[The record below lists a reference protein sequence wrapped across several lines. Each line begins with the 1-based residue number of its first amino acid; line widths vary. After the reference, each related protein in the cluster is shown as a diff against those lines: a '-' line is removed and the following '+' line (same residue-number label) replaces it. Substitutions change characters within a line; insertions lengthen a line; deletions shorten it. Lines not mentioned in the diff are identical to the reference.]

1 MVDDPPLRVIV
12 ALMTG
17 TCREAA
23 ERHGLRGLSAV
34 ALGRGLL
41 GGMLMTTLTKG
52 NERVT
57 LQVMGDGPLRGV
69 TVDANDAGEVRGYVG
84 SPELELEASAGVRVS
99 TTPAVGA
106 SGDVVVHRDLGL
118 RDIYQ
123 GHTSLRSGEVDG
135 DLEQYLV
142 QSEQMPSAL
151 RCDVLLDGAGGVE
164 WAGGVLVQT
173 APGAGP
179 TLLRGARARVA
190 AGWLEQELR
199 SGSDLEAK
207 LSDLMGHPA
216 QLLEWRRVRF
226 HCPCGGHRVT
236 EALRAVGTEVL
247 REIIA
252 SGEPAEVSCRF
263 CGDLHLVEPATL
275 AQLVAELE
283 QEAGALR
290 S

>member
-17 TCREAA
+17 ACREAA

-52 NERVT
+52 DERVT
-57 LQVMGDGPLRGV
+57 LQVMGDGPLGGV
-69 TVDANDAGEVRGYVG
+69 TVDANDVGEVRGYVG
-84 SPELELEASAGVRVS
+84 APELKLTGDAGVRVS
-99 TTPAVGA
+99 TIPAVGA

-123 GHTSLRSGEVDG
+123 GHISIHSGEVDG

-142 QSEQMPSAL
+142 QSEQMPSSL
-151 RCDVLLDGAGGVE
+151 RCDVVLDRVGAVD

-179 TLLRGARARVA
+179 GALRGARSRVT
-190 AGWLEQELR
+190 AGWLLQELR
-199 SGSDLEAK
+199 DSADPGAELSGL
-207 LSDLMGHPA
+207 LGHPV
-216 QLLEWRRVRF
+216 QLLEWRQIRF
-226 HCPCGGHRVT
+226 HCACGGHRVT
-236 EALRAVGTEVL
+236 DALRAVGTDVL

-252 SGEPAEVSCRF
+252 KGEPAEVSCRF
-263 CGDLHLVEPATL
+263 CCDLHLVEPTTL
-275 AQLVAELE
+275 AQLVTELE
-283 QEAGALR
+283 REER
-290 S
+290 N